1 MDGHLEGFRKSADF
15 PPFLQAVRS
24 FYHDIKKMLHYEVTA
39 VYFLVNQ
46 KINSPQT

>member
-24 FYHDIKKMLHYEVTA
+24 FYHDIKEMLHYKVTA
-39 VYFLVNQ
+39 VYFFGEP
-46 KINSPQT
+46 KK